1 MADLVIQKL
10 RNNEYFG
17 LQTTFD
23 NLYNERNK
31 EYQKILSKFEIKAIN
46 KLNRL
51 RTEVGNP
58 KLSL

>member
-1 MADLVIQKL
+1 MADLMIQKL

-31 EYQKILSKFEIKAIN
+31 EYQKILSKFEVKAIN

-58 KLSL
+58 NISR

>member
-1 MADLVIQKL
+1 MIQKL

-31 EYQKILSKFEIKAIN
+31 EYQKILSKFEVKAIN

-51 RTEVGNP
+51 RMEVGNP

>member
-1 MADLVIQKL
+1 MLIHNSDPL
-10 RNNEYFG
+10 
-17 LQTTFD
+17 
-23 NLYNERNK
+23 RNK
-31 EYQKILSKFEIKAIN
+31 EYQKILSKFEIKAMN

>member
-1 MADLVIQKL
+1 MIQKL

-31 EYQKILSKFEIKAIN
+31 EYQKILSKFEVKAIN

>member
-1 MADLVIQKL
+1 MADLMIQKL

-31 EYQKILSKFEIKAIN
+31 EYQKILSKFEVKAIN